1 MVVLRLCQKF
11 PHDGDVTRL
20 FVVPEASVSQ
30 VVEDVPEVSAVAVN
44 EVTSV
49 FLSLDGMSA
58 AVHGRPHRVIVSG
71 EGQGR
76 GRVEMTTDVQFD
88 PALLDLVDL

>member
-1 MVVLRLCQKF
+1 M
-11 PHDGDVTRL
+11 
-20 FVVPEASVSQ
+20 
-30 VVEDVPEVSAVAVN
+30 SAVAVN

-58 AVHGRPHRVIVSG
+58 TEHGRQHRVLVSG
-71 EGQGR
+71 EGKGR
-76 GRVEMTTDVQFD
+76 GHVEMTADVQFD